1 MDTKFKECLRWAAV
15 VLFGGVGLRILFY
28 DFLGTVLRRHD
39 IGTSMLLICLLL
51 GVSLSAP
58 FLGAAW
64 FCFRRQYHCL
74 ITVFAAMAALGVFG
88 ALMWLSKVL
97 LSALNEG
104 LFSRPGGTSWPGLVL
119 GLPVSL
125 LCLFVPFY
133 AAERFFLWFESR
145 CHRVAARWFGS
156 RWCPEDRAKV

>member
-1 MDTKFKECLRWAAV
+1 MDKKLTECLRWAAV

-64 FCFRRQYHCL
+64 FCIRRQYHCL
-74 ITVFAAMAALGVFG
+74 ITVFAARAALGVFG

-97 LSALNEG
+97 LSTLHEG
-104 LFSRPGGTSWPGLVL
+104 LVFRPGETSGLVLLL

-145 CHRVAARWFGS
+145 CHRMAGRWFGS
-156 RWCPEDRAKV
+156 RWCPDDLAKV